1 MSAIK
6 KYLIKKL
13 AAKAGYSPE
22 ELPMSISEPRLTED
36 LRRGLVPMIPGG
48 PYKRGEASRLDIK
61 FPIQPKPKTKTQKEL
76 SAEENRILQEK
87 KLDKILE
94 NRLATIKR
102 QRVESGDDAI
112 DISSGMPIEEARKNL
127 ADVSD
132 EPESTFISNIGRLS
146 PTTLT
151 RSKAVDLKG
160 PKAKELVKTMNRLEK
175 SEIKQNKLLSS
186 FSKTKQNAVKESD
199 FKQAEMLIKSLNKEI
214 NSEQNKLDRA
224 ALRKYF
230 KEKKIAEREPV
241 KVRPVSKKKRDTDT
255 GKVTVTKGITTRDPA
270 KGLDEES
277 QLPNVVGQA
286 SDPTSPVIKLDVRA
300 DPGFARKTDQEFFNN
315 RVQDYL
321 DQGDDLKTARGRAS
335 DDIQERNLSELT
347 VDQLRDKMG
356 KGSVDSPIEMD
367 DIKLSRSIDIEQPRS
382 DTEGLATLVT
392 DKLGDI
398 RGAEY
403 KVNKKKTGG
412 QVGKPKRKIKTSVRG
427 NDLVAMMYD

>member
-22 ELPMSISEPRLTED
+22 ELPMSVSEPRLMED
-36 LRRGLVPMIPGG
+36 LRRGLAPMIPGG
-48 PYKRGEASRLDIK
+48 PYQRGEASRLDIK
-61 FPIQPKPKTKTQKEL
+61 FPIQPKTKTKTQKEL

-102 QRVESGDDAI
+102 QQVESDDDVI
-112 DISSGMPIEEARKNL
+112 DIETGKLLE
-127 ADVSD
+127 DSD
-132 EPESTFISNIGRLS
+132 EVESTSTFISNINKFS

-175 SEIKQNKLLSS
+175 SEIEQNKLLSS
-186 FSKTKQNAVKESD
+186 ISKTKQNAVTESD
-199 FKQAEMLIKSLNKEI
+199 FKQVEMLTKSLNKET
-214 NSEQNKLDRA
+214 NSKQNKLDRA

-230 KEKKIAEREPV
+230 KEKKIAEGEPV
-241 KVRPVSKKKRDTDT
+241 KVRPTSKKKRDPDT
-255 GKVTVTKGITTRDPA
+255 GKVTVTKGTTSRDSA

-277 QLPNVVGQA
+277 QLPNIVGQA
-286 SDPTSPVIKLDVRA
+286 SDPKSPVIKLDVRA
-300 DPGFARKTDQEFFNN
+300 NPGFPDKKEQEFFMDK
-315 RVQDYL
+315 VQDYL
-321 DQGDDLKTARGRAS
+321 DQGDDLKTARKRAGN
-335 DDIQERNLSELT
+335 DLQEKKLSELT

-356 KGSVDSPIEMD
+356 RGSVDSPIEMD
-367 DIKLSRSIDIEQPRS
+367 DIKPSRSIDYGQPRS
-382 DTEGLATLVT
+382 DTEGLSTLVT

-403 KVNKKKTGG
+403 KVNKKKAGG
-412 QVGKPKRKIKTSVRG
+412 QVGKPKRKIKKSVLG

>member
-22 ELPMSISEPRLTED
+22 ELPMSISEPRLMED
-36 LRRGLVPMIPGG
+36 LKRSLAPMIPGG
-48 PYKRGEASRLDIK
+48 PYQRGEASRLDIK
-61 FPIQPKPKTKTQKEL
+61 FPIQPKTKTKTQKEL

-102 QRVESGDDAI
+102 QQVESDDDVI
-112 DISSGMPIEEARKNL
+112 DIETGKLLE
-127 ADVSD
+127 DSD
-132 EPESTFISNIGRLS
+132 EVESTSTFISNINKFS

-175 SEIKQNKLLSS
+175 SEIEQNKLLSS
-186 FSKTKQNAVKESD
+186 ISKTKQNAVTESD
-199 FKQAEMLIKSLNKEI
+199 FKQVEMLTKSLNKET
-214 NSEQNKLDRA
+214 NSKQNKLDRA

-230 KEKKIAEREPV
+230 KEKKIAEGEPV
-241 KVRPVSKKKRDTDT
+241 KVRPTSKKKRDPDT
-255 GKVTVTKGITTRDPA
+255 GKVTVTKGTTSRDSA

-277 QLPNVVGQA
+277 QLPNIVGQA
-286 SDPTSPVIKLDVRA
+286 SDPKSPVIKLDVRA
-300 DPGFARKTDQEFFNN
+300 NPGFPDKKEQEFFMDK
-315 RVQDYL
+315 VQDYL
-321 DQGDDLKTARGRAS
+321 DQGDDLKTARKRAGN
-335 DDIQERNLSELT
+335 DLQEKKLSELT

-356 KGSVDSPIEMD
+356 RGSVDSPIEMD
-367 DIKLSRSIDIEQPRS
+367 DIKPSRSIDYGQPRS
-382 DTEGLATLVT
+382 DTEGLSTLVT

-403 KVNKKKTGG
+403 KVNKKKAGG
-412 QVGKPKRKIKTSVRG
+412 QVGKPKRKIKKSVLG